1 VGVRGCFRL
10 VGDGP
15 RCGRLQHYKPKKG
28 EKRLSPRKGE
38 FTTRSRIVV
47 VFAGILVLMAV
58 VASLSIGAAVKQYQ
72 ATGAVTD
79 VDAKGKTLSVDKGGE
94 IWQFSTEGLKD
105 MKAKKGD
112 KVTVYYQMI
121 AKKVEMK

>member
-1 VGVRGCFRL
+1 
-10 VGDGP
+10 
-15 RCGRLQHYKPKKG
+15 
-28 EKRLSPRKGE
+28 
-38 FTTRSRIVV
+38 
-47 VFAGILVLMAV
+47 
-58 VASLSIGAAVKQYQ
+58 
-72 ATGAVTD
+72 
-79 VDAKGKTLSVDKGGE
+79 VDAKAKMMSVDKGGE